1 MPDYENPYYYAL
13 LNGGLYN
20 QEYDDSQILRG
31 NMQRYLPGRHDDA
44 PFMSIRRGN
53 PYSYSTVQTQT
64 TPLNPVGVP
73 MDKPYKQ
80 NMLNAY
86 SGNKDRIF
94 FPWRPRNKAS
104 KPQQTAQQS
113 TEQEVNDSRYN
124 ANVALNTAK
133 SALKNAPLVDSVLG
147 YYQTKRDTPDYSDI
161 ENAKNFAL
169 RPTNVYT
176 YSPTHITG
184 NMKFNPYD
192 YTEQANKIQA
202 QSANAINLAS
212 RQGRGNTNLLMAHIN
227 NLMNNTN
234 NASGDAYMK
243 SWKANE
249 QQRIAVAQENRRAD
263 EYNANADNTAAQSYT
278 QARNLAATQDKTN
291 GYNALN
297 NYATQK
303 YGRQQAYQQRLAAA
317 RDEMISNL
325 GTYGEN
331 AYNANEAN
339 TDQSYNYW
347 KDAFGRLHYNGGKP
361 YDYKLALDNDIWQ
374 SVYDNA
380 SDDEKAKLNG
390 MTRQQRRNY
399 IVDKLYK
406 ANA

>member
-1 MPDYENPYYYAL
+1 MPSPYKNPYGYSSTAFRNVVPQVTPQQNYKNNIFGAAHTQFKPT
-13 LNGGLYN
+13 GTT
-20 QEYDDSQILRG
+20 YDVDYDIEEQPLELEDWMFEGSEPQ
-31 NMQRYLPGRHDDA
+31 YKP
-44 PFMSIRRGN
+44 N
-53 PYSYSTVQTQT
+53 PYEDLSYWTKYGKKSVRQ
-64 TPLNPVGVP
+64 LNRERRAENV
-73 MDKPYKQ
+73 D
-80 NMLNAY
+80 N
-86 SGNKDRIF
+86 R
-94 FPWRPRNKAS
+94 
-104 KPQQTAQQS
+104 
-113 TEQEVNDSRYN
+113 RYN
-124 ANVALNTAK
+124 ANIAANTAK
-133 SALKNAPLVDSVLG
+133 SLLKNAPLVDSVLG
-147 YYQTKRDTPDYSDI
+147 YYQTKRDTHDYSDI
-161 ENAKNFAL
+161 ENAKDYAL
-169 RPTNVYT
+169 RPTQVYT

-192 YTEQANKIQA
+192 YTEQANKIQSQAAAA
-202 QSANAINLAS
+202 QNLVA
-212 RQGRGNTNLLMAHIN
+212 RQGRGNVNMLMAHIN
-227 NLMNNTN
+227 NLLSNTN
-234 NASGDAYMK
+234 RAAGDAYNK
-243 SWKANE
+243 AWQANE
-249 QQRIAVAQENRRAD
+249 AQRMAVAQENRRAD
-263 EYNANADNTAAQSYT
+263 EYNANADNTAAQSYA

-303 YGRQQAYQQRLAAA
+303 YSRQQAHQARLAAT

-331 AYNANEAN
+331 AFNANEAN

-361 YDYKLALDNDIWQ
+361 YDYNLAFDNDIWQ

-406 ANA
+406 ANV

>member
-44 PFMSIRRGN
+44 PFMSIRRSN
-53 PYSYSTVQTQT
+53 PYSYSTVPTQT
-64 TPLNPVGVP
+64 TQLNPVGVP
-73 MDKPYKQ
+73 MDKPYKP
-80 NMLNAY
+80 NMLNTY
-86 SGNKDRIF
+86 SGNKGRVF
-94 FPWRPRNKAS
+94 FPWRPRTKTAKAQS
-104 KPQQTAQQS
+104 QQT
-113 TEQEVNDSRYN
+113 EQDATDKLYN
-124 ANVALNTAK
+124 ANTTLNTVR
-133 SALKNAPLVDSVLG
+133 SAFKNAPLVDSVLG

-161 ENAKNFAL
+161 ENAKNYAL
-169 RPTNVYT
+169 RSTNVYS

-243 SWKANE
+243 SWEANE
-249 QQRIAVAQENRRAD
+249 KQRMAVAQENRRAD
-263 EYNANADNTAAQSYT
+263 EYNANADNTAAQSYA

-297 NYATQK
+297 NYAAQK
-303 YGRQQAYQQRLAAA
+303 LSRQQAYQQRLAAA

-331 AYNANEAN
+331 AFNANEAN

-361 YDYKLALDNDIWQ
+361 YDYNLAFDNDIWK

-380 SDDEKAKLNG
+380 TDDEKAKLNG

>member
-53 PYSYSTVQTQT
+53 PYSYSTVPTQT
-64 TPLNPVGVP
+64 TQLNPVGVP
-73 MDKPYKQ
+73 MDKPYKP
-80 NMLNAY
+80 NMLNTY
-86 SGNKDRIF
+86 SG
-94 FPWRPRNKAS
+94 RPRNKAS
-104 KPQQTAQQS
+104 KQQQTT
-113 TEQEVNDSRYN
+113 TEQEANDSRYN
-124 ANVALNTAK
+124 TNVALNTVK
-133 SALKNAPLVDSVLG
+133 SALKNAPLADSVLG

-192 YTEQANKIQA
+192 YTEQTNKIQA

-243 SWKANE
+243 SWEANE
-249 QQRIAVAQENRRAD
+249 KQRMAVAQENRRAD
-263 EYNANADNTAAQSYT
+263 EYNANADNTAAQSYA
-278 QARNLAATQDKTN
+278 QARNLAATQDKNN

-297 NYATQK
+297 NYAAQK
-303 YGRQQAYQQRLAAA
+303 YSRQQAYQQRLAAA

-361 YDYKLALDNDIWQ
+361 YDYNLAFDNDIWQ

-399 IVDKLYK
+399 IVDKLYNK

>member
-53 PYSYSTVQTQT
+53 PYSYSTVPTQT

-86 SGNKDRIF
+86 SGNK
-94 FPWRPRNKAS
+94 AS
-104 KPQQTAQQS
+104 KPQRTAQQP

-124 ANVALNTAK
+124 ANVFLNTIKAP
-133 SALKNAPLVDSVLG
+133 LKNAGLLDSG
-147 YYQTKRDTPDYSDI
+147 IKFYEKKRDTPDYSGLSTYQYK
-161 ENAKNFAL
+161 AMQGTPVL
-169 RPTNVYT
+169 RS
-176 YSPTHITG
+176 SPTHVTSSAV
-184 NMKFNPYD
+184 FNPRD
-192 YTEQANKIQA
+192 YTELGNRIQA
-202 QSANAINLAS
+202 QSAAAQNLAS
-212 RQGRGNTNLLMAHIN
+212 RQGRGNTNLLMAHLN
-227 NLMNNTN
+227 NLLSNTN
-234 NASGDAYMK
+234 KQIGDAYRQA
-243 SWKANE
+243 WADNE
-249 QQRIAVAQENRRAD
+249 AQRMAVAKEHRAAD
-263 EYNANADNTAAQSYT
+263 ETNATFDNNTESAYINARNAQTAA
-278 QARNLAATQDKTN
+278 DKQ
-291 GYNALN
+291 NALN
-297 NYATQK
+297 ALQYVDQQK
-303 YGRQQAYQQRLAAA
+303 YARNMAHQHQVDAA
-317 RDEMISNL
+317 RDEFISNL

-331 AYNANEAN
+331 AFNANEAN

-361 YDYKLALDNDIWQ
+361 YDYNLALNNDIWQ

-380 SDDEKAKLNG
+380 PDDEKAKLNG